1 MAEPTFR
8 SPDAAR
14 AAATPMGSAGASSAT
29 TASGPEVSLDVF
41 AKDVANGSNEARLA
55 FAQKLKD
62 AGLWKGKISS
72 KFDIKY
78 YGALVELEKLYEGQ
92 KALDKLIGSK
102 TVTSRYDVLTG
113 ILAEGKV
120 GADKGPSVVEDITA
134 YTPESAKMLINSV
147 IKDTLGR
154 KATTAEITKY
164 TSVLKKIQKQAA
176 STTTYKTVGDKQTRV
191 TTPGINE
198 QQYLVDQIS
207 GTDEGKANK
216 VLGFYETFMNAL
228 GGR

>member
-14 AAATPMGSAGASSAT
+14 KAATPMGSAPAPAT
-29 TASGPEVSLDVF
+29 AGQEISLDVF
-41 AKDVANGSNEARLA
+41 AKDVARGSDAARLA
-55 FAQKLKD
+55 FAQQLKD
-62 AGLWKGKISS
+62 AGLWTGKISS

-78 YGALVELEKLYEGQ
+78 YGALVKLEERYQGQ
-92 KALDKLIGSK
+92 IALDKLIGA
-102 TVTSRYDVLTG
+102 TTTTSRYNVLAG
-113 ILAEGKV
+113 ILAGGKV
-120 GADKGPSVVEDITA
+120 GEDKKPSVVEDITA

-164 TSVLKKIQKQAA
+164 TSALKKIQQQAA
-176 STTTYKTVGDKQTRV
+176 STTTYKTVGGKQTRV
-191 TTPGINE
+191 TTPGIDE
-198 QQYLVDQIS
+198 KTYLVDQVS